1 LFFPSPNLE
10 VSYDDYMNPDDRG
23 LKKLLELVHDYGVAF
38 VKGAP
43 TVDDEV
49 GRVAERFG
57 LIRNTLYGRLWDVK
71 SVPRAKNIAYTS
83 LPLHFHQDLL

>member
-1 LFFPSPNLE
+1 
-10 VSYDDYMNPDDRG
+10 VSYEEYMDKGDRG
-23 LKKLLELVHDYGVAF
+23 LKRLLELVHDYGVAF

-43 TVDDEV
+43 IVDDEV

-57 LIRNTLYGRLWDVK
+57 LIRETLYGKLWDVK